1 VLAPATT
8 PKAEVDKLN
17 AALNKV
23 LADPAVQ
30 ERLTRL
36 GVETGSMGVDAFQQ
50 LLRADY
56 EAAGVLVKA
65 SGARIE

>member
-1 VLAPATT
+1 
-8 PKAEVDKLN
+8 
-17 AALNKV
+17 
-23 LADPAVQ
+23 VQ

-36 GVETGSMGVDAFQQ
+36 GVETGPIMSSDDFQK